1 MALRSL
7 MMYHVKS
14 SKTWRM
20 PRAWVTRAMSTM
32 MAEEIVH
39 SKLNAALVSLP
50 ALRSHL
56 NYMCDVGKL
65 DQGLQKCFVEL
76 SCNQV
81 ESALPW

>member
-1 MALRSL
+1 MR
-7 MMYHVKS
+7 
-14 SKTWRM
+14 
-20 PRAWVTRAMSTM
+20 
-32 MAEEIVH
+32 AEEMVH

-56 NYMCDVGKL
+56 NYTCDVGKL